1 MRAIL
6 LAAGVGARLGP
17 LTEDRPKVLLE
28 IGGRT
33 LLDRHVER
41 LLEVGVGDV
50 LVVAGH
56 RQELVEDEI
65 ERIRSVRRIALR
77 AVRNADYREGSV
89 LSVAAALGAMTPE
102 AGPLLLMDG
111 DVLYG
116 ASVLRRLVESPHPT
130 CLLVDR
136 DCAVDE
142 DDPVLVPMRGGRP
155 FDFCKRFRGAS
166 ESIGESVG
174 FFKLGPAD
182 LPRWVEAT
190 RARMAGERRRE
201 TLEDVVRELVLE
213 DRFSAE
219 DVTGLPWIEID
230 YPEDLERAETEI
242 LPAIAA
248 RG

>member
-1 MRAIL
+1 VRAIL
-6 LAAGVGARLGP
+6 FAAGVGSRLGL
-17 LTEDRPKVLLE
+17 LTADRPKILLE

-41 LLEVGVGDV
+41 LLEVGVADV

-56 RQELVEDEI
+56 RRELVEAEI
-65 ERIRSVRRIALR
+65 ERIRAVRDVVTLR
-77 AVRNADYREGSV
+77 AVCNPDYREGSA
-89 LSVAAALGAMTPE
+89 LSVAAALEAMTPE
-102 AGPLLLMDG
+102 AAPFLLMDG

-116 ASVLRRLVESPHPT
+116 ESVLRRLVDSPHPT

-155 FDFCKRFRGAS
+155 FDFRKRFRGPYDA
-166 ESIGESVG
+166 IGESVG
-174 FFKLGPAD
+174 FFKLGAAD
-182 LPRWVEAT
+182 LERWTRAT
-190 RARMAGERRRE
+190 RSRTVGERRRE
-201 TLEDVVRELVLE
+201 TLEDVVRELVVE

-230 YPEDLERAETEI
+230 YPEDVERARTEI
-242 LPAIAA
+242 LPAL
-248 RG
+248 